1 MRREGAVL
9 SWEDDGTEWIA
20 DWIADNQEEGGVVD
34 TICPTCNQDYKMD
47 AQKAAYEAWCDYG
60 SQSEWEY
67 FTEELTQLLDA
78 LNPDGSF
85 HVEGH
90 NMGWLHRE
98 GYKDVF
104 LYGEHAPARYR
115 DGRQAEDRGSAFLR
129 AISPRTQC
137 MYWIWAINALGEEF
151 NPWAVKGEPC
161 PFPPTSLVIEISEH
175 DGISAYDVTPYK
187 EEEEE
192 EE

>member
-1 MRREGAVL
+1 MNRDTCVL
-9 SWEDDGTEWIA
+9 RWEDYTTEWEK
-20 DWIADNQEEGGVVD
+20 DWIAEQEATGEGFD
-34 TICPTCNQDYKMD
+34 IPCPTCKEGTLCREPE
-47 AQKAAYEAWCDYG
+47 KAAYDAWCDYAG
-60 SQSEWEY
+60 QFEWDY

-78 LNPDGSF
+78 MNPDGSF

-104 LYGEHAPARYR
+104 LYGEHKPGKY
-115 DGRQAEDRGSAFLR
+115 EDRGGAFLR
-129 AISPRTQC
+129 AISPRTEC
-137 MYWIWAINALGEEF
+137 MYWIWAIDADGDKF
-151 NPWAVKGEPC
+151 NPWAKPGGPC
-161 PFPPTSLVIEISEH
+161 PFPPTSLVIEIAEH
-175 DGISAYDVTPYK
+175 DGISLYDVTPLK